1 MVMESRQPIG
11 CQPLKYSQFC
21 CPIVPRNVKQRV
33 RSRRQYALRELHPR
47 RARAVHVRR
56 RSNRPRN
63 RNAAASNLRHVVPR
77 ARQVEPLRARPRV
90 RVVVG
95 DEARGDGQW

>member
-1 MVMESRQPIG
+1 MLGTCSNDSG
-11 CQPLKYSQFC
+11 GYS
-21 CPIVPRNVKQRV
+21 V
-33 RSRRQYALRELHPR
+33 RELHPR

-95 DEARGDGQW
+95 DEAIGKC